1 MVKLDPRQLALM
13 PEVIND
19 RIAKRKERMAR
30 IGAIGGRS
38 KSQRKL
44 ASCMVN
50 VKKAQ
55 AARWPNR
62 PQVERHE

>member
-1 MVKLDPRQLALM
+1 MDPNQLALLR
-13 PEVIND
+13 EVID
-19 RIAKRKERMAR
+19 AKIAARKARMAR